1 MKKRRNPLNGRV
13 WRELREDLGKYLV
26 IFFLMISSIG
36 LISGFLVADK
46 SMVLAYQEGFEKYNI
61 EDGNF
66 TSERKL
72 NANSKQQIEKLG
84 VSIYDLFYTEK
95 ELDTGAKLRLFK
107 DREQVDKICIMKGK
121 MPEKEGEIAIDRM
134 FADNNGLSVGE
145 EIRSGERSWTIT
157 GLLAFSDY
165 SCLFE
170 KNSDTM
176 FDATLFGVAVV
187 SEEEFASYDSGSI
200 KYRYAW
206 KYQKSPADK
215 TEAKEMAEEFLEGL
229 NDQVSLLDFTPEYS
243 NQAITFAGEDISG
256 DAAMMAVFLYIIIG
270 ILAFVFAVTINASI
284 TKEAAVIGTLRATGY
299 TKNELI
305 RHYMRVPFLV
315 TLFSALVGNI
325 LGYTL
330 LKDICAD
337 IYYGS
342 YSLPT
347 YVTVWNGE
355 AFWKTTLVPILLM
368 LFITYFMLRRK
379 LALSPLKFLKR
390 DLKKKRQSRALHLNE
405 SMKLF
410 TRYRIRVILQNIPNY
425 VTMAVGILFANLLL
439 IYGLIL
445 PSLLNHY
452 QESIPDMMIA
462 QYQYILQIP
471 SAALDEDDQLSSM
484 LNLLEYAQKAETENE
499 DAEKFTAY
507 SLDTIPAKAGNIV
520 DSILLYGIQ
529 KDSRY
534 VKADLKEGEVLI
546 TSAYADKYGVKIGD
560 RISLKESFEDK
571 SYDFVV
577 GGIYDLD
584 SSLALFLP
592 QEELNETFDLGKD
605 TFSGYFS
612 DTEIRDIPQEYI
624 GSVISYES
632 MTKVS
637 RQLLTS
643 MGGIMYL
650 MDAFGILMFMIL
662 IYLLSK
668 VIIEKNTQSISMAKI
683 LGMTDAEIRSLYIR
697 PTTIVTFLLILLS
710 LPIEAV
716 SVSWV
721 WKAYVATQMSGWI
734 PPYIDNRIYLEMILL
749 GFGTYLLVAFLE
761 YRKIKKIPMEEAL
774 KNVE

>member
-107 DREQVDKICIMKGK
+107 DREQVDRICIMKGK

-145 EIRSGERSWTIT
+145 EIRSGERSWIIT

-270 ILAFVFAVTINASI
+270 ILAFVFAVTISASI

-337 IYYGS
+337 VYYGS

-355 AFWKTTLVPILLM
+355 AFWKTTLVPLLLM

-471 SAALDEDDQLSSM
+471 AAALDEDDQLSSM

-507 SLDTIPAKAGNIV
+507 SLDTIPAKEGNIV

-546 TSAYADKYGVKIGD
+546 TSAYADKYGIKIGD

-571 SYDFVV
+571 SYDFIV

-584 SSLALFLP
+584 STLALFLP
-592 QEELNETFDLGKD
+592 QEELNETFDLRKD

-734 PPYIDNRIYLEMILL
+734 PPYIDNKIYLEMILL

>member
-145 EIRSGERSWTIT
+145 EIQSGERSWTIT

-270 ILAFVFAVTINASI
+270 ILAFVFAVTISASI

-305 RHYMRVPFLV
+305 RHYMRVPLLV
-315 TLFSALVGNI
+315 TLFSALVGNV

-507 SLDTIPAKAGNIV
+507 SLDTIPAKEGNIV

-584 SSLALFLP
+584 STLALFLP

-632 MTKVS
+632 MTKAS

-650 MDAFGILMFMIL
+650 MDVFGILMFMIL

-734 PPYIDNRIYLEMILL
+734 PPYIDNKIYLEMILL

>member
-95 ELDTGAKLRLFK
+95 ELDTGEKLRLFK

-145 EIRSGERSWTIT
+145 EIQSGERSWTIT

-206 KYQKSPADK
+206 KYQDAPADK

-229 NDQVSLLDFTPEYS
+229 NDQISLLDFTPEYS

-270 ILAFVFAVTINASI
+270 ILAFVFAVTISASI

-315 TLFSALVGNI
+315 TLFSALVGNV

-405 SMKLF
+405 NMKLF

-507 SLDTIPAKAGNIV
+507 SLDTIPAKEGNIV

-546 TSAYADKYGVKIGD
+546 TSAYADKYGIKIGD

-571 SYDFVV
+571 SYDFIV

-584 SSLALFLP
+584 SILALFLP

-734 PPYIDNRIYLEMILL
+734 PPYIDNKIYLEMILL

>member
-95 ELDTGAKLRLFK
+95 ELDTGEKLRLFK

-121 MPEKEGEIAIDRM
+121 LPEKEGEIAIDRM

-187 SEEEFASYDSGSI
+187 SEEEFASYESSSI

-206 KYQKSPADK
+206 KYQDAPADK
-215 TEAKEMAEEFLEGL
+215 TEAKEMAEAFLEDL

-270 ILAFVFAVTINASI
+270 ILAFVFAVTISASI

-315 TLFSALVGNI
+315 TLFSALVGNV

-439 IYGLIL
+439 IYGLLL

-507 SLDTIPAKAGNIV
+507 SLDTIPAKEGNIV

-546 TSAYADKYGVKIGD
+546 TSAYADKYGIKIGD

-571 SYDFVV
+571 SYDFIV
-577 GGIYDLD
+577 GGIYNLD
-584 SSLALFLP
+584 STLALFLP

-650 MDAFGILMFMIL
+650 MDVFGILMFMIL

-734 PPYIDNRIYLEMILL
+734 PPYIDNKIYLEMILL